1 MESCLMD
8 IKIHLHKMTKFQR
21 SSVQQEL
28 CSEKLTKRVDL
39 LLRGLTQRVV
49 LVCIRHLVYLC

>member
-28 CSEKLTKRVDL
+28 CSEKHTQRVDL

-49 LVCIRHLVYLC
+49 LICIIHLVYLC